1 LALEVVFAL
10 LPAAVVI
17 DLGTALRVVEI
28 IIRRSTEVL
37 LSMCVVAFTPLVLLI
52 DARTERS
59 LVAVKHEL
67 L

>member
-52 DARTERS
+52 DARAERS

>member
-1 LALEVVFAL
+1 MALEVVFAL

-28 IIRRSTEVL
+28 VIRRSTEVL

>member
-1 LALEVVFAL
+1 MALEVVFAL
-10 LPAAVVI
+10 LPAAIVI

>member
-1 LALEVVFAL
+1 MALEVVFAL

>member
-17 DLGTALRVVEI
+17 DLGTALRVVKI

>member
-1 LALEVVFAL
+1 MALEVVFAL

-17 DLGTALRVVEI
+17 DLGTALRVVKI